1 MRYRTRTATIDA
13 FQLTKENRWNNVDW
27 PQWMHIAWNTGDNKG
42 GVYGSE
48 KMDNLF
54 AVTDNGTETVRIG
67 DWIVMGSSND
77 LSVISDDVFNR
88 IYQPMKVTVAPH
100 AHIVIDLETFS
111 TKQNAMITSIGM
123 ATVFQRGTDISVS
136 DVVSERNI
144 SLESYSKYEGKFHM
158 SPQTVEWWLQQS
170 KEAQDAM
177 FAKPVPL
184 EMALQSVLTYILS
197 MSDSYEISVYGFGS
211 TFDIQILEHAFSVT
225 GMTVPW
231 GYRNVHCLRTL
242 CNVFGIDYNEFIDGP
257 KHRAGVDALAE
268 AKALKEIL
276 SRV

>member
-1 MRYRTRTATIDA
+1 MKYRIRNETVKA

-27 PQWMHIAWNTGDNKG
+27 PQWMHIAWNNGKTKG
-42 GVYGSE
+42 GVYGEE

-54 AVTDNGTETVRIG
+54 AVTENAIVSVMIG
-67 DWIVMGSSND
+67 DWIVLHGSEV
-77 LSVISDDVFNR
+77 LSVISDAEFNR
-88 IYQPMKVTVAPH
+88 IYQPMNVTSAPQ
-100 AHIVIDLETFS
+100 AHIVIDLETLS
-111 TKQNAMITSIGM
+111 AKPNAMITSIGL
-123 ATVFQRGTDISVS
+123 ATVFQRGSDISVS

-144 SLESYSKYEGKFHM
+144 SLESYSKYEGQFHM
-158 SPQTVEWWLQQS
+158 SPLTVEWWLQQS

-231 GYRNVHCLRTL
+231 GYRNVRCLRTL